1 VAVSG
6 TNYAI
11 SKSIDVVI
19 QNIGASSYY
28 GAVLASPAVLDS
40 ETTTST
46 LTTSL
51 MCGANAVDSYY
62 VKWYKDTDLI
72 SDNNGKTSITVG
84 RADIDGSQLFIAE
97 FYLSSTD
104 TTPVARAG
112 VYIVDSLDE
121 FNIVFTYTSSNTEVA
136 PNKSVTVEAKVINVR
151 TNAVVSTSSTTWACY
166 IMDKDSWTVIGSS
179 ATNSITVTTEHTDRN
194 GKYNDVE
201 VVGEATF
208 DI

>member
-1 VAVSG
+1 
-6 TNYAI
+6 
-11 SKSIDVVI
+11 
-19 QNIGASSYY
+19 
-28 GAVLASPAVLDS
+28 
-40 ETTTST
+40 
-46 LTTSL
+46 
-51 MCGANAVDSYY
+51 
-62 VKWYKDTDLI
+62 
-72 SDNNGKTSITVG
+72 
-84 RADIDGSQLFIAE
+84 LFIAE